1 MKILHTNFHK
11 GWGGQSNRILIVCR
25 ELAQRGHE
33 VAIAAPPGSELVRRA
48 QAQGVRTFEEM
59 RFFRGLHPLSLLRD
73 IRAMR
78 RLLLQEKFDIVHTHG
93 SQDAWCAAFALLGM
107 NPLPHLLRTKH
118 NIFPIREHFANRW
131 LYGRM
136 TDKIICISRAILEYC
151 AAKPYLRRENLVL
164 IHSAVNAE
172 LYARGDREKIR
183 RELGLGGHYVA
194 GIVGRL
200 RPEKGH
206 HTLLE
211 AFARLKDRAPD
222 MMLVVCG
229 DGSIFQELSDFAKAN
244 AISDRVIFTGFR
256 TDIPDILS
264 ALDVFILPSLSEGLG
279 TAVLEAGAAGLPIIA
294 SNVGGIPDI
303 IEDGK
308 TGQLVSPA
316 DVDALV
322 AAVSLLYSNRDIA
335 RRYGIAAQ
343 EYIKTNF
350 SEKTLGDKNH
360 DLYQSLFIKNKLTT

>member
-59 RFFRGLHPLSLLRD
+59 RFPRGLHPLSLLCD

-78 RLLLQEKFDIVHTHG
+78 TLLLQEKFDIVHTHG

-107 NPLPHLLRTKH
+107 SPRPHLLRTKH

-136 TDKIICISRAILEYC
+136 TEKIICISRAVLEYC

-183 RELGLGGHYVA
+183 KELGLGGHYVA

-244 AISDRVIFTGFR
+244 AISARMIFTGFR

-303 IEDGK
+303 IEDGAS
-308 TGQLVSPA
+308 GILVPPT
-316 DVDALV
+316 DVSALAEAIKSV
-322 AAVSLLYSNRDIA
+322 YSNPEKA
-335 RRYGIAAQ
+335 KLLGMAAQ
-343 EYIKTNF
+343 RRVRQHF
-350 SEKTLGDKNH
+350 SEKALVDKNES
-360 DLYQSLFIKNKLTT
+360 LYQSLINAPE